1 MANRPRNFFKIPL
14 LSELCSSS
22 IRVNFPSF
30 AGPKTLT
37 PRPQA
42 AKISPVAEAE
52 TAFDDFQASQ
62 KSQKNQSRILTHF
75 VFVEE
80 EMPLCFYQ
88 VEGVSSPGSNVG
100 QGTLR
105 DRSIVL

>member
-1 MANRPRNFFKIPL
+1 LDQSFRLAQRWLLHDFMPSL

-88 VEGVSSPGSNVG
+88 VEGVSSPGQMLGRV
-100 QGTLR
+100 R
-105 DRSIVL
+105 

>member
-1 MANRPRNFFKIPL
+1 
-14 LSELCSSS
+14 
-22 IRVNFPSF
+22 
-30 AGPKTLT
+30 
-37 PRPQA
+37 
-42 AKISPVAEAE
+42 
-52 TAFDDFQASQ
+52 
-62 KSQKNQSRILTHF
+62 

-100 QGTLR
+100 QGGLR